1 MRRVTAASVVPTRR
15 AIEKIDNRNEKS
27 RRLTRCLELQV
38 RLKHPTE
45 NLLTFEFCQ
54 ALRPG
59 TSPFLNHLS
68 TPSLQ
73 R

>member
-1 MRRVTAASVVPTRR
+1 MRRVTAASVVPTRH
-15 AIEKIDNRNEKS
+15 AIEKIDNGNEKS
-27 RRLTRCLELQV
+27 EVDALFQLQV